1 MLFDSSIPVN
11 FRNIVFIV
19 IGWTVGHVHVL
30 DNSMSIGSVNDET
43 FLFIICLLWCEPIF
57 SCAHPYEG
65 TYYCS
70 VSDVFYTLNNNM
82 LALAHILVF
91 INVIC
96 HTCRT
101 PVRQLLPSGSCLSL
115 RPKGT
120 LRMWLPTSRPSPSAG
135 TVAVLGVLLRLSRAT
150 QMDRDAGPSSLLDSF
165 LIF

>member
-11 FRNIVFIV
+11 FRNIMFIV
-19 IGWTVGHVHVL
+19 IGWTVGPVHVL
-30 DNSMSIGSVNDET
+30 DNSMSIGSVNDGT
-43 FLFIICLLWCEPIF
+43 FLCFQIVSYSVNHLVVPINMK
-57 SCAHPYEG
+57 
-65 TYYCS
+65 TQYCS
-70 VSDVFYTLNNNM
+70 VSNVLYTFKVNKMIHISVFVN
-82 LALAHILVF
+82 AV
-91 INVIC
+91 C

-101 PVRQLLPSGSCLSL
+101 PVRQRLPSGSCHSL
-115 RPKGT
+115 RPRGT